1 MGTHL
6 NPSSVLFLANVNR
19 IEQRITQANNQISS
33 GNRINAASDSPD
45 QVQWLLQLR
54 TEEQKNSQI
63 ESNLALANTNA
74 TTADSA
80 LGSAISLMDRALQLA
95 TEGAN
100 STQTADTRANM
111 AQEVASIQSQMVA
124 FSQTQVQGQFLFSGD
139 QATSA
144 TYQLDLLPPPDPTVP
159 VDPTAPVDPAT
170 LTGVDQLAAAS
181 APATQRVEDPA
192 GGSFAVSLTA
202 QTIFD
207 DQDSSG
213 NPAADNVFAAL
224 NSLRIALLSN
234 DQTGITNSITSL
246 TAASQHLNNMEAF
259 YGGVETRI
267 QDANTFAQNY
277 DTQLKTEIS
286 NIQDAD
292 IPTAATELTQANIQL
307 QAAFQTQSL
316 MPTHTLFDYL
326 G

>member
-1 MGTHL
+1 MQTQL
-6 NPSSVLFLANVNR
+6 NPSAALFVANVNR
-19 IEQRITQANNQISS
+19 IEQRIANANNEVSS
-33 GNRINAASDSPD
+33 GNRLNVPSDSPD

-63 ESNLALANTNA
+63 QSNLTLANTDA
-74 TTADSA
+74 STADSA
-80 LGSAISLMDRALQLA
+80 LSSAISLMNRALQLA
-95 TEGAN
+95 TQGAN
-100 STQTADTRANM
+100 STQTADTRSSM

-124 FSQTQVQGQFLFSGD
+124 FSQTQVQGRYIFSGD
-139 QATSA
+139 QAESA
-144 TYQLDLLPPPDPTVP
+144 TYQLDLQQPPDPTVP

-170 LTGVDQLAAAS
+170 LTGVDRLSA
-181 APATQRVEDPA
+181 APATQQVEDPA
-192 GGSFAVSLTA
+192 GGSFAASLTA

-207 DQDSSG
+207 HQDASG

-224 NSLRIALLSN
+224 NTLRIALLSN
-234 DQTGITNSITSL
+234 DQTGITSSIAGIQ
-246 TAASQHLNNMEAF
+246 AASLHLNNMEAF

-277 DTQLKTEIS
+277 ETQLKTEIS

-292 IPTAATELTQANIQL
+292 IPSAATELTQANIQL
-307 QAAFQTQSL
+307 QAAFQVQGQ
-316 MPTHTLFDYL
+316 MPKNTLFDFL